1 VVRVGSYF
9 TCLAQECVKNDGNP
23 VAVFHVGR
31 LFDGTNLRFM
41 VGGEGMAMTQSVH
54 FGGKRYQS
62 EHVP

>member
-1 VVRVGSYF
+1 M
-9 TCLAQECVKNDGNP
+9 KNDGNP

-31 LFDGTNLRFM
+31 LYNGTNLRFM

-54 FGGKRYQS
+54 FGGKRYQN